1 MLTNKHNIQGLCENQ
16 VIISGTALSPQ
27 NQINTEFGLVMDFGQ
42 KEQKIDKKRVTLTND
57 FSVHNYSDQKKDDS
71 KLNTDRHMNERS
83 SISNQQHQRT
93 DSIQNQG
100 DQYVNYPQRVTE
112 VAQNTEFNPTLSDNN
127 QNEQLE
133 QRLDQQQQN
142 NNQNPNEQNVNEED
156 KVKSLMIIKSVIIKS
171 MNVYVF
177 LIFQSAQMFMSF
189 NYKVVISILLMF
201 DMFSIYTNF
210 QKYRLNK
217 KVDIDEYQTEEEIE
231 FRYEYNKYLLL
242 KVIEILVFFVFKILL
257 IIRFDVIYINFVL
270 VTTIVFIF
278 VVFKILY
285 MFKLKVKEYNP
296 IFNETVNYHF
306 THYNIISLFQF
317 LQMLLLFKL
326 FVSFQ
331 ALLISLKVE
340 STVDWDWIH
349 IFWPAYIFLLAT
361 AFITIGLIFIIL
373 TKCYFSLKRSS
384 QKKIEIIGL
393 LWICIFMVSFTVTS
407 IMFLKSFIFT
417 EDYGHD
423 DIKNNFKIEFY
434 YRQFVY
440 EISII
445 INAEEEEDIEYVI
458 SENPEQKKKAK
469 NKTKRIKTVNPTE
482 QDEQQN
488 NIPLFLQ
495 KLSSTYFSAI
505 ANRQNLQNNLPKNSS
520 KMKQQIKD
528 QKQNGTR
535 HKSQSFM
542 IHKYEINHSVDFNKK
557 PSQDINVSI
566 SQRNQGSSNDQNKW
580 KKIALDT
587 NQKFK
592 KLIDTPQIQKLSQQL
607 NTHVKKK
614 LFDNYSESPKNTRT
628 CKSNNV
634 SFVGHQDSHRGNK
647 KIEQSVIEDKDI
659 QVNAPNM
666 NDQSNVTCVICFDNA
681 PDSVYMPCGHGG
693 VCYECSVDIMKN
705 TGECYL
711 CREAIKEILRLDI
724 KEKAQ
729 NNNFRV
735 VALTTL
741 VDESM
746 VEDKK
751 QNKNQLN
758 NINEVEEDNH
768 D

>member
-1 MLTNKHNIQGLCENQ
+1 MQVNINNIQGLNENQ
-16 VIISGTALSPQ
+16 AIISGHALSPQ
-27 NQINTEFGLVMDFGQ
+27 NQVNTNLGLVLDFRQQDQ
-42 KEQKIDKKRVTLTND
+42 KLDKKRVTITND
-57 FSVHNYSDQKKDDS
+57 FSMNNYSDQKKDDS
-71 KLNTDRHMNERS
+71 KMNTDRHMNDRL

-100 DQYVNYPQRVTE
+100 DQYNMNYPSRVTE

-133 QRLDQQQQN
+133 QRLGQQQQN
-142 NNQNPNEQNVNEED
+142 NNQNSNQENMNDED

-177 LIFQSAQMFMSF
+177 LIFYSAQMIMDF
-189 NYKVVISILLMF
+189 NYKVVVSILLLF
-201 DMFSIYTNF
+201 DLFSIYTNF

-242 KVIEILVFFVFKILL
+242 KVIEIIVFFIFKILL
-257 IIRFDVIYINFVL
+257 IIRFDVIYINLVL
-270 VTTIVFIF
+270 VTTIVFVF

-296 IFNETVNYHF
+296 IFNET
-306 THYNIISLFQF
+306 
-317 LQMLLLFKL
+317 MLLLFKL

-331 ALLISLKVE
+331 ALLVSLKVE
-340 STVDWDWIH
+340 QTVDWDWVH
-349 IFWPAYIFLLAT
+349 IFWPAYIFLLTT
-361 AFITIGLIFIIL
+361 AVITLGLIFIII
-373 TKCYFSLKRSS
+373 TKCYFCLKRSS

-417 EDYGHD
+417 EDYGQD
-423 DIKNNFKIEFY
+423 DSMQVVLFISLVFLVVMLMFSSLEWNQII
-434 YRQFVY
+434 QFVY

-458 SENPEQKKKAK
+458 SENPEQQKKAK
-469 NKTKRIKTVNPTE
+469 NKSKRIKTVNPTE

-488 NIPLFLQ
+488 NIPQFLQ

-505 ANRQNLQNNLPKNSS
+505 ANRQNVQNNLAKNSS
-520 KMKQQIKD
+520 KIKQQIKD
-528 QKQNGTR
+528 QKEKGTR

-557 PSQDINVSI
+557 PIQDINVSI
-566 SQRNQGSSNDQNKW
+566 SQRNQGNSDQNKW

-614 LFDNYSESPKNTRT
+614 LFENYSESPKNTRV

-741 VDESM
+741 VDESI

-758 NINEVEEDNH
+758 NIHEVEEDNH